1 MAAVMDAEQRL
12 ELIRLLAE
20 DKAWQSVV
28 MVGRALLDFYYPAN
42 IFDGSSGDS
51 GPEYVVAL
59 RRALERIKG

>member
-1 MAAVMDAEQRL
+1 MMWKMDAEQRL

-20 DKAWQSVV
+20 DKAWRSVV
-28 MVGRALLDFYYPAN
+28 LVGRALLDACYPAD